1 MIILTDKTNYDTNEL
16 MNIFGSGA
24 RSSATVTIKIFDS
37 NEIKIDELNITAKN
51 DGEYATIWQI
61 AADLENGEYKMT
73 VDDGASNS
81 SVKFII
87 N

>member
-1 MIILTDKTNYDTNEL
+1 MIIFTDKTNYDTNEL
-16 MNIFGSGA
+16 MNISGSGA

-37 NEIKIDELNITAKN
+37 DEIKISELNITAKKN
-51 DGEYATIWQI
+51 GDYSTIWQI
-61 AADLENGEYKMT
+61 PANLENDEYKMT
-73 VDDGASNS
+73 VDDGASNA

>member
-1 MIILTDKTNYDTNEL
+1 MIFTDKTNYDTNEL
-16 MNIFGSGA
+16 MNISGSGA

-37 NEIKIDELNITAKN
+37 NEIKIGELNITAKN
-51 DGEYATIWQI
+51 NGEYSTIWQI
-61 AADLENGEYKMT
+61 PADLEDDEYRMT
-73 VDDGASNS
+73 VDDGASNA